1 MSFLQLD
8 EGTGMY
14 IKHDWNLGEWLV
26 DKQPIGAKDVLLDPK
41 FKTGYGKWTVQDG
54 NNQFDFKED
63 QVVGVKRDDWRS
75 LIQDDYKR
83 AFETMMYVKGQG
95 VYIWR
100 SESKM
105 QGKTFDEAMTAAWDA
120 ANGNPPPNQV
130 PYFTVEQSERIQAG
144 AANGFVGKLKFVKWV
159 DRPQD
164 FDSPEFNSAESVN
177 ELDQN
182 KQADDRREEDI
193 PF

>member
-1 MSFLQLD
+1 
-8 EGTGMY
+8 
-14 IKHDWNLGEWLV
+14 
-26 DKQPIGAKDVLLDPK
+26 
-41 FKTGYGKWTVQDG
+41 
-54 NNQFDFKED
+54 
-63 QVVGVKRDDWRS
+63 
-75 LIQDDYKR
+75 
-83 AFETMMYVKGQG
+83 
-95 VYIWR
+95 
-100 SESKM
+100 
-105 QGKTFDEAMTAAWDA
+105 MTAAWDA